1 MKGIP
6 SKLGTFE
13 CEKAVQFLK
22 KLAVHDVFS
31 CSADT
36 DSASEIDHID
46 AKQDDGIDL
55 TFEES
60 ASESESDDDEQS
72 VLIVLVNRMI
82 LRCLGHTVHT
92 VRHYSILPHF
102 IYFNGGSSS
111 QQIKIQPSCWKKE
124 AQN

>member
-55 TFEES
+55 TY
-60 ASESESDDDEQS
+60 DEQS

-111 QQIKIQPSCWKKE
+111 QQIKIQPSWKKE